1 MTLEERVTQLENR
14 LDNLQASF
22 IQAQKNMIPVTEK
35 ADTTPTLSQQIE
47 EITPYKETK
56 TAYIEDTEITFEN
69 VPTGNLSVF
78 STVSVYNVNRDE
90 GTVIIDFAP
99 LEEVTEFTIMV
110 Q

>member
-1 MTLEERVTQLENR
+1 MTLEKRIKTLEDR

-22 IQAQKNMIPVTEK
+22 IQAQKNNISVTQK
-35 ADTTPTLSQQIE
+35 ADTTAMLAQNIE
-47 EITPYKETK
+47 NITPYKETK
-56 TAYIEDTEITFEN
+56 TAYIEDTTLTFEN

-78 STVSVYNVNRDE
+78 STVSEYNVNRDGE
-90 GTVIIDFAP
+90 TVIIDFAP

>member
-1 MTLEERVTQLENR
+1 MTDTQRIENLEKRVNALFDIVNR
-14 LDNLQASF
+14 NNF
-22 IQAQKNMIPVTEK
+22 YTG
-35 ADTTPTLSQQIE
+35 ADIAGTRQSVS

-56 TAYIEDTEITFEN
+56 TAYIEDTTLTFEN

-78 STVSVYNVNRDE
+78 STVSEYNVNRDGE
-90 GTVIIDFAP
+90 TVIIDFAP

>member
-1 MTLEERVTQLENR
+1 MDKLEQLENR
-14 LDNLQASF
+14 LNALEQAF
-22 IQAQKNMIPVTEK
+22 IQAQRNAIPVTQK
-35 ADTTPTLSQQIE
+35 ADSTVSLSQEIK

-56 TAYIEDTEITFEN
+56 TAYIEDTTLTFEN

-78 STVSVYNVNRDE
+78 SKVSEYNVNRDGE
-90 GTVIIDFAP
+90 TVIIDFAP

>member
-1 MTLEERVTQLENR
+1 MTIEKRLENLEKR
-14 LDNLQASF
+14 VNALYDIVNRNNF
-22 IQAQKNMIPVTEK
+22 YTE
-35 ADTTPTLSQQIE
+35 ADIAGTRQSVS

-56 TAYIEDTEITFEN
+56 TAYIEDTTLTFTN

-78 STVSVYNVNRDE
+78 SEVSEYNVNRDGE
-90 GTVIIDFAP
+90 TVIIDFAP

>member
-1 MTLEERVTQLENR
+1 MTDTQRIENLEKRVNALFDIVNR
-14 LDNLQASF
+14 NNF
-22 IQAQKNMIPVTEK
+22 YTG
-35 ADTTPTLSQQIE
+35 ADIAGTRQSVS

-56 TAYIEDTEITFEN
+56 TAYIDDTEITFDN

-78 STVSVYNVNRDE
+78 STVSEYDVNRDGE
-90 GTVIIDFAP
+90 TVIIDFAP